1 MNLKINKMGE
11 REQFEEAAMIAA
23 MQALISNNPGIS
35 AKFAAKKA
43 QEYAIELT
51 LVQYGEIVFPEDN
64 PFPEQVV

>member
-1 MNLKINKMGE
+1 
-11 REQFEEAAMIAA
+11 MIAA

-51 LVQYGEIVFPEDN
+51 LVQYGEIVFPEID
-64 PFPEQVV
+64 PFTEKVV

>member
-1 MNLKINKMGE
+1 MVE
-11 REQFEEAAMIAA
+11 REKFKEFAMIAA

-51 LVQYGEIVFPEDN
+51 LVQYGEYNTN
-64 PFPEQVV
+64 PFPTKVL